1 MRVLIADKFEE
12 AGVEALRRAGHE
24 VRIDPDLSPETLAG
38 AIADFGPEVLV
49 VRSTKVPGDV
59 IRGASGLRAIIRAG
73 AGYDNIDCAAAG
85 EAGIPVANC
94 PGMNAVAVAELAM
107 GLLICC
113 DRRIPDQCEQ
123 LRVGRWNKQEFARA
137 RGLKGRTLGIVG
149 VGAIGEA
156 MIRRARAFE
165 MDICA
170 WSKHMDDERAASL
183 GVTNCGESR
192 AELLEMLGRCD
203 AVSVHIALN
212 DETRGMCDREFFER
226 MRDGAYFINTS
237 RGAVVDEDA
246 LAWAVRDKGIRA
258 GLDVYCDQPSTK
270 RCEWTTPLAQL
281 PGVYTT
287 HHCGAST
294 DQAQLAVAE
303 ETVRLIDVLA
313 RTGRLENCVNESQLA
328 SAAG

>member
-1 MRVLIADKFEE
+1 MRVLIADKFED
-12 AGVEALRRAGHE
+12 AGVASLRAGGHE
-24 VRIDPDLSPETLAG
+24 VRVDPDLSPETLG
-38 AIADFGPEVLV
+38 AAIGEFRPEVLV
-49 VRSTKVPGDV
+49 VRSTKVPGEV

-73 AGYDNIDCAAAG
+73 AGYDNIDCASAG

-123 LRVGRWNKQEFARA
+123 LRAGRWNKQEFARA

-165 MDICA
+165 MDISA
-170 WSKHMDDERAASL
+170 WSRHMNDDRAAQL
-183 GVTNCGESR
+183 GVTSGGETR
-192 AELLEMLGRCD
+192 GELLEMLARCD
-203 AVSVHIALN
+203 AVSVHIALT
-212 DETRGMCDREFFER
+212 DETRALCDREFFEH

-237 RGAVVDEDA
+237 RGAVVDEEA
-246 LAWAVRDKGIRA
+246 LIWAVREKGIRA
-258 GLDVYCDQPSTK
+258 GLDVYCDQPGSK
-270 RCEWTTPLAQL
+270 RCEWTTALAQL

-303 ETVRLIDVLA
+303 ETVRLIDVLQ